1 MNFKLLFL
9 LGESGDEV
17 LQRRLLEEHKIH
29 GDILQ
34 GQFADSYENLTYK
47 TVMLVRW
54 ASTFCGEAEFV
65 MKIDDDVLLSV
76 WDLAVALKRL
86 RGVNRTMWGR
96 LYHGFKPIRERT
108 SKWYV
113 SKENYAPDIYPDFL
127 SGTGYLISADCIP
140 FLAKATYDQPF
151 YILEDVYLTGFIGER
166 MKIRRASEQG
176 FFSKR
181 MPYQKP
187 CDIPRIVTSH
197 KWTPTQ
203 LRIAW
208 KKAVSRLNLRLCE
221 GIREK

>member
-1 MNFKLLFL
+1 MIIFRVLMKCLLILTLFAFIFTALYLLYYNANLGKELPRGTAAVSKKATPTIRYVIAPKHICSWTSNTTSLFVGVVTSAGHLDHRSAIRETWGAALRRMDFKLLFL

-76 WDLAVALKRL
+76 WDLAIALKRL

-108 SKWYV
+108 SKC
-113 SKENYAPDIYPDFL
+113 FL
-127 SGTGYLISADCIP
+127 DLPNMQQA
-140 FLAKATYDQPF
+140 
-151 YILEDVYLTGFIGER
+151 
-166 MKIRRASEQG
+166 
-176 FFSKR
+176 
-181 MPYQKP
+181 
-187 CDIPRIVTSH
+187 
-197 KWTPTQ
+197 
-203 LRIAW
+203 
-208 KKAVSRLNLRLCE
+208 
-221 GIREK
+221 